1 MTTETKL
8 RGSLVLTILILLW
21 ETVMWNNNIMVITS
35 QKNKIDS
42 LTNISDSLYHESF
55 VNSIESNRY
64 QISLEIYREKNPK
77 AVEEIELI
85 KTTQTE

>member
-8 RGSLVLTILILLW
+8 RGLVVLTILILLW
-21 ETVMWNNNIMVITS
+21 TTVMWNNSLITVKE
-35 QKNKIDS
+35 QKTKIDS
-42 LTNISDSLYHESF
+42 LTNISDSLRDESF
-55 VNSIESNRY
+55 IHFVEAGRY
-64 QISLEIYREKNPK
+64 EMALEIYKDKNPK

>member
-8 RGSLVLTILILLW
+8 RAGLVLLILTLLW
-21 ETVMWNNNIMVITS
+21 STVMWNNSIMTVRE
-35 QKNKIDS
+35 QKNTIDS
-42 LTNISDSLYHESF
+42 LTQVSDSLFHESF
-55 VNSIESNRY
+55 QNSIEATRY
-64 QISLEIYREKNPK
+64 EASLEIYREKNPK

>member
-8 RGSLVLTILILLW
+8 RVGIVISTLLLLW
-21 ETVMWNNNIMVITS
+21 TTVMWNNNSITI
-35 QKNKIDS
+35 KNQQQTIDS
-42 LTNISDSLYHESF
+42 LTNISDSLRDESF
-55 VNSIESNRY
+55 IHFVEASRY
-64 QISLEIYREKNPK
+64 EIALEIYRDKNPK

>member
-1 MTTETKL
+1 MSIETKL
-8 RGSLVLTILILLW
+8 RGGIVISVLLLLW
-21 ETVMWNNNIMVITS
+21 TTVMWNNSLITVKE

-42 LTNISDSLYHESF
+42 LTNISDSLRDESF
-55 VNSIESNRY
+55 IHFVEASRY
-64 QISLEIYREKNPK
+64 EMALEIYKDKNPK

>member
-8 RGSLVLTILILLW
+8 RAGLVISILTTLW
-21 ETVMWNNNIMVITS
+21 LTVMWNNSIITVNQ

-42 LTNISDSLYHESF
+42 LTNISDSLHDESF
-55 VNSIESNRY
+55 IHFTEASRY
-64 QISLEIYREKNPK
+64 EIALEIYKDINPK

-85 KTTQTE
+85 RTTQTE

>member
-8 RGSLVLTILILLW
+8 RGGLVLTILVLLW
-21 ETVMWNNNIMVITS
+21 LTVMWSNGVTTIKE
-35 QKNKIDS
+35 QKNTIDS
-42 LTNISDSLYHESF
+42 LTNLSDSLRDESF
-55 VNSIESNRY
+55 IHFVEASRY
-64 QISLEIYREKNPK
+64 EMALEIYKDKNPK

>member
-8 RGSLVLTILILLW
+8 RAGLVLLILTLLW
-21 ETVMWNNNIMVITS
+21 STVMWNNSIMTVKE
-35 QKNKIDS
+35 QKNTIDS
-42 LTNISDSLYHESF
+42 LTQVSDSLFHESF
-55 VNSIESNRY
+55 QNSIESMRY
-64 QISLEIYREKNPK
+64 EASLEIYREKNPK

>member
-8 RGSLVLTILILLW
+8 KVGMVISTLLLLW
-21 ETVMWNNNIMVITS
+21 TTVMWSNDSTTI
-35 QKNKIDS
+35 KNQQLTIDS
-42 LTNISDSLYHESF
+42 LTQVSDSLFHESF
-55 VNSIESNRY
+55 QNSIEAMRY
-64 QISLEIYREKNPK
+64 EASLEIYREKNPK

>member
-8 RGSLVLTILILLW
+8 RAGLVISILTTLW
-21 ETVMWNNNIMVITS
+21 LTVMWNNSIITVNQ

-42 LTNISDSLYHESF
+42 LTNISDSLHDESF
-55 VNSIESNRY
+55 IHFTEASRY
-64 QISLEIYREKNPK
+64 EIALEIYKDINPK

-85 KTTQTE
+85 KVTQTE

>member
-8 RGSLVLTILILLW
+8 KVGIVISTLLLLW
-21 ETVMWNNNIMVITS
+21 TTVMWSNDSTTI
-35 QKNKIDS
+35 KNQQLTIDS
-42 LTNISDSLYHESF
+42 LTQVSDSLFHESF
-55 VNSIESNRY
+55 QNSIESMRY
-64 QISLEIYREKNPK
+64 EEALEIYREKNPK

>member
-8 RGSLVLTILILLW
+8 KVGIVISTLLLLW
-21 ETVMWNNNIMVITS
+21 TTVMWSNDSTTI
-35 QKNKIDS
+35 KNQQLTIDS
-42 LTNISDSLYHESF
+42 LTQVSDSLFHESF
-55 VNSIESNRY
+55 QNSIEAMRY
-64 QISLEIYREKNPK
+64 EASLEIYREKNPK

>member
-8 RGSLVLTILILLW
+8 RIGMVISTLLLLW
-21 ETVMWNNNIMVITS
+21 TTVMWNNSIITVNE
-35 QKNKIDS
+35 QKTTIDS
-42 LTNISDSLYHESF
+42 LTNISDSLRDESF
-55 VNSIESNRY
+55 IHFVEAGRY
-64 QISLEIYREKNPK
+64 EMALEIYKDKNPK

>member
-8 RGSLVLTILILLW
+8 RGGLVLLILTLLW
-21 ETVMWNNNIMVITS
+21 ITVMWNNSIMTVKE
-35 QKNKIDS
+35 QKNTIDS
-42 LTNISDSLYHESF
+42 LTQVSDSLFHESF
-55 VNSIESNRY
+55 QNSIEATRY
-64 QISLEIYREKNPK
+64 EASLEIYREKNPK